1 MVMEIYIFSFLAVK
15 KKGTSFYKKQK
26 KGFHKKNKKKIKEGN
41 KVIRNRAKKAPIQ
54 A

>member
-26 KGFHKKNKKKIKEGN
+26 KGFHKKKIKKKSKKGIKL
-41 KVIRNRAKKAPIQ
+41 
-54 A
+54 